1 MFHKFN
7 LNIKI
12 YPENIISVYD
22 TSDIK
27 KGLRIEMD
35 GEPFIVIEFQFV
47 KPGKGTAFT
56 RTKVRNLINGAVIDR
71 TFKSGEKLKPADTE
85 ERPMQYL
92 YSDGSYHFLDSSNYE
107 QVSLE
112 NTIVGENSNY
122 LTENMNVEVSYY
134 KGRPIG
140 LSLPNFCCFG
150 SHRNCSGRK
159 KGNTVTGALKPALV
173 TTGYSLNVPLFINEG
188 DHLKVDTR
196 TGEYV
201 DELKAKINL
210 HK

>member
-1 MFHKFN
+1 M
-7 LNIKI
+7 
-12 YPENIISVYD
+12 YE
-22 TSDIK
+22 TSDIR

-85 ERPMQYL
+85 EHTMQYL
-92 YSDGSYHFLDSSNYE
+92 YCDGDYHFLDSSNFE

-112 NTIVGENSNY
+112 NTIVGENANY
-122 LTENMNVEVSYY
+122 LSENMNVEVSFY

-140 LSLPNFCCFG
+140 LSLPNFVVLEVKQTAPG
-150 SHRNCSGRK
+150 E
-159 KGNTVTGALKPALV
+159 KGNTVSGALKPAVV

-196 TGEYV
+196 NGEYV
-201 DELKAKINL
+201 ERVKNQN
-210 HK
+210 